1 MQVSE
6 NDQIL
11 LVKQLASEK
20 LDVPVDQ
27 QRLVFKGKTLAG
39 TVHVIV
45 RLSSTN

>member
-6 NDQIL
+6 NERIS

-39 TVHVIV
+39 AVYVIV
-45 RLSSTN
+45 YFNSIN